1 MKRGKPTGLTWPGVV
16 KPLEPTIKVTHIK
29 DRWHA
34 RLLSPNMS
42 VIDEMACDDKRSTH
56 YICRTMLRW
65 YSKMGQ
71 GGQYAERA
79 RHRDTSNQGFDG
91 PGRIW
96 WQKDLEEE
104 REQRALLLANKEL

>member
-1 MKRGKPTGLTWPGVV
+1 MKRGKPTGVTWPGVV
-16 KPLEPTIKVTHIK
+16 KPVEPTIKVTFIK

-34 RLLSPNMS
+34 RLLSPDKS
-42 VIDEMACDDKRSTH
+42 VIDEMACDDRRSIR

-71 GGQYAERA
+71 GGPYAERS
-79 RHRDTSNQGFDG
+79 RHRDYGIQGADG
-91 PGRIW
+91 PGKIW

-104 REQRALLLANKEL
+104 QQQRAAALANKEG